1 MCNNIAKQEQV
12 QVKKTSPSVIL
23 SESEKIVGLQLN
35 GLPVGLDSPISYYPE
50 TSFRALYL
58 MLGTVAILSS
68 GGRLEAGSLGSG
80 YVRLIILSLFGRKV
94 PQAKV
99 ESAAYASEAVRA
111 IRTVESLGLENDVLR
126 RH

>member
-1 MCNNIAKQEQV
+1 
-12 QVKKTSPSVIL
+12 
-23 SESEKIVGLQLN
+23 
-35 GLPVGLDSPISYYPE
+35 
-50 TSFRALYL
+50 

-68 GGRLEAGSLGSG
+68 MDQGTCFAFHSERLIRTLSGGRLEAGSVCAALIIITVGSG